1 MDIEISTE
9 AIGQREGYK
18 LTKVLY
24 LKEYM
29 MEIEEMAQLSN
40 GGNRHVKS
48 MLLSR
53 TACLAIALNADKKKA
68 IVKATQEYFTGG
80 MTSKSKA
87 NG

>member
-1 MDIEISTE
+1 
-9 AIGQREGYK
+9 
-18 LTKVLY
+18 
-24 LKEYM
+24 M

-68 IVKATQEYFTGG
+68 IVKAAQEYNTGG

-87 NG
+87 NSRIVWSNNPSHQLPPY